1 MNIRTKLTLQFST
14 IVTGILLIF
23 SAAIYFQNEHYREKT
38 FYDRLQNKAVTTS
51 RLLFEVHRVDTALL
65 TAIERNTVNAL
76 YDENIIIYNTLR
88 RKIVYQNI
96 KRPDY
101 TFNQEII
108 NRIIQEKEIEYRT
121 NNVQVFGMLYSFKDR
136 QYVIV
141 VSAYDKWGLAELSN
155 LLLVILTGL
164 FVSLLVIVFAGLFFS
179 RRALKPISEV
189 VKQVESI
196 SASNLDL
203 RVSAGN
209 GKDEI
214 ALLART
220 FNNMLHRIESAFET
234 QKRFVSNASH
244 ELRTPLTSVTGQIEV
259 ILMSK
264 RKEKE
269 YEKVLRS
276 VLEDI
281 KNLNKLSNGL
291 LELNQ
296 ASIDISALKL
306 QEVRVDEL
314 LLETQTDIIKKN
326 TDYHVKIDF
335 ENAPDDDS
343 KLLIIAN
350 ENLLKIAFFNIIDNA
365 CKFSPDHTASITIGF
380 LLNDIRIDF
389 VDNGIGIPV
398 EETDKIFNPFYRAT
412 NAANINGHGIGLS
425 LVDKVISLHQGNIIM
440 NSELGKGTTVTITL
454 PMG

>member
-23 SAAIYFQNEHYREKT
+23 SIAVYFQNEHYREKT
-38 FYDRLQNKAVTTS
+38 FYDRLQNKAITTS

-65 TAIERNTVNAL
+65 SAIERNTVNAL
-76 YDENIIIYNTLR
+76 YDENIIIYNTAKK
-88 RKIVYQNI
+88 KIVYQNLKGSNYSLDQI
-96 KRPDY
+96 VIDKILRDKEY
-101 TFNQEII
+101 KY
-108 NRIIQEKEIEYRT
+108 RIGRIQVYGI
-121 NNVQVFGMLYSFKDR
+121 LYSFKDR

-164 FVSLLVIVFAGLFFS
+164 FISLLVIVFAGLFFS

-244 ELRTPLTSVTGQIEV
+244 ELRTPLTSITGQIEV

-264 RKEKE
+264 RSEKE

-306 QEVRVDEL
+306 EEVRVDEL
-314 LLETQTDIIKKN
+314 LLETQIDIVKKN
-326 TDYHVKIDF
+326 TDYHIKIDF

-350 ENLLKIAFFNIIDNA
+350 ENLLKIAFFNIIENA
-365 CKFSPDHTASITIGF
+365 CKFSPDHTASIIIRP

-389 VDNGIGIPV
+389 VDNGIGIPI

-425 LVDKVISLHQGNIIM
+425 LVDKVISLHRGNIIM